1 MNTVTTVQ
9 EQRIDDAAQEALAVT
24 IYNDNLALVKDLRRL
39 TLTQGENRLAWRNCS
54 ARIRPETALLSET
67 SGALQ
72 VSLLEQNFDFDLLTP
87 KSLLKKYLGR
97 QVQVIRANDA
107 GERTSEEATV
117 LATNKGVIL
126 RYADRI
132 EGGIHHPRGSGS
144 GSLATRARSWP
155 GRAGPGGPRTG
166 PGPGGRRA
174 GRPQRWWAVCARS
187 WGRGCLGRGWRPGGP
202 RAAGI

>member
-107 GERTSEEATV
+107 GERTSEEATL

-132 EGGIHHPRGSGS
+132 ENGLVGHLAFADLPPDLSSNSKFGRIK
-144 GSLATRARSWP
+144 ATRSP
-155 GRAGPGGPRTG
+155 YGPQTGVGEPIFGP
-166 PGPGGRRA
+166 
-174 GRPQRWWAVCARS
+174 
-187 WGRGCLGRGWRPGGP
+187 
-202 RAAGI
+202 